1 VVAAEVKKEI
11 KLEIGHVL
19 FMDIVGYSKLL
30 TDEQRKARETL
41 NQIVRHTEQFRTA
54 DAAGTL
60 IKSPTGDGMALVFRG
75 SPEEPV
81 ECALEISRAL
91 KEHPNLPL
99 RMGVHSGPVSA
110 VSDVNEQTNVAGAGV
125 NMAQRVMDCG
135 DAGHIL
141 ISKHVAED
149 LEHDAYWK
157 PCLHDLGECEV
168 KHGVPA
174 YVVNLF
180 TEELGNPEVPQKF
193 KTVAAPA
200 RYAVAE
206 KRRRVVPL
214 IAAAVIIAALGIGVL
229 LFSQRHKAK
238 TFPPASA
245 IPEKSV
251 AVLPFENLSR
261 DPDNAYFAVG
271 IQDEVLTRLAKIS
284 ALRVISHTST
294 QQYAARPSNLPE
306 IARQLGVANILEGS
320 VQRVADQAHINV
332 QLIRAATDDHLWAES
347 YDCKLS
353 EGIFAVE
360 GEVAQ
365 KVAEALAA
373 RLSGAEQQALEQK
386 PTNNPQ
392 AYDAYLRGI
401 ALYREDNFLV
411 RLKAIHEL
419 EEAVRLDPNFIV
431 AWALLARGNSLAFT
445 YNAAPPRRAAAQQSL
460 ETASRLQPDLPE
472 VQLAQAFYQLWV
484 LRDYNRARERFES
497 LRQKLPNSPDIPE
510 GLYIIS
516 VHQGQWE
523 ECRAHTEE
531 SIALSPRDR
540 LLRLEAAWVRR
551 VTRNYAAS
559 LKYYDD
565 ALKIWPDDPVLI
577 ADKADL
583 YQSLGDLDQADA
595 LLAKLHPTTQNSAG
609 LFEIAYPAIL
619 RRRPASAIP
628 LVQSWFEN
636 AEPWSPRSRLYVRLL
651 LGDLQRLAGDAKSAN
666 TNYSQVRE
674 EAEEMLKE
682 QSEYTEWIYAALAE
696 TYAGLGDRDRALS
709 FADRAISLTPSASNA
724 LQLTDRRARIA
735 ARFGMN
741 DLAIPALQRLLKAYY
756 GSPLTPALLRL
767 DPDFD
772 PLRGDP
778 RFEKLAHSDGK

>member
-1 VVAAEVKKEI
+1 
-11 KLEIGHVL
+11 
-19 FMDIVGYSKLL
+19 
-30 TDEQRKARETL
+30 
-41 NQIVRHTEQFRTA
+41 
-54 DAAGTL
+54 
-60 IKSPTGDGMALVFRG
+60 
-75 SPEEPV
+75 
-81 ECALEISRAL
+81 
-91 KEHPNLPL
+91 
-99 RMGVHSGPVSA
+99 
-110 VSDVNEQTNVAGAGV
+110 
-125 NMAQRVMDCG
+125 
-135 DAGHIL
+135 
-141 ISKHVAED
+141 
-149 LEHDAYWK
+149 
-157 PCLHDLGECEV
+157 
-168 KHGVPA
+168 
-174 YVVNLF
+174 
-180 TEELGNPEVPQKF
+180 
-193 KTVAAPA
+193 
-200 RYAVAE
+200 
-206 KRRRVVPL
+206 
-214 IAAAVIIAALGIGVL
+214 
-229 LFSQRHKAK
+229 
-238 TFPPASA
+238 
-245 IPEKSV
+245 
-251 AVLPFENLSR
+251 
-261 DPDNAYFAVG
+261 
-271 IQDEVLTRLAKIS
+271 
-284 ALRVISHTST
+284 
-294 QQYAARPSNLPE
+294 
-306 IARQLGVANILEGS
+306 
-320 VQRVADQAHINV
+320 
-332 QLIRAATDDHLWAES
+332 
-347 YDCKLS
+347 LS
-353 EGIFAVE
+353 EGIFGVE
-360 GEVAQ
+360 GEAAQ

-373 RLSGAEQQALEQK
+373 RLTGAEQQALEQK

-419 EEAVRLDPNFIV
+419 EEAVRLDPNFTV

-445 YNAAPPRRAAAQQSL
+445 YNAAPARRAAAQQSL
-460 ETASRLQPDLPE
+460 ETALRLQPDLSE

-484 LRDYNRARERFES
+484 LRDYNRAREGFQS

-516 VHQGQWE
+516 ANQGQWE

-551 VTRNYAAS
+551 ATRNHAAS

-583 YQSLGDLDQADA
+583 YQSLGELDQADA

-609 LFEIAYPAIL
+609 LFQIAYPAIL

-628 LVQSWFEN
+628 LVQGWFEN
-636 AEPWSPRSRLYVRLL
+636 ADADSWSPRSRLYVRIL

-666 TNYSQVRE
+666 TKYSQVRE

-709 FADRAISLTPSASNA
+709 FADRAISLTPSATNA
-724 LQLTDRRARIA
+724 LQFTERRARIA

-756 GSPLTPALLRL
+756 GDPLTPALLRL